1 MIRNSAQLPLQDGQ
15 RMVENERQDLPDQ
28 PRTRQAPSSDS
39 AQSRGRRYSGERE
52 ADLVRLEEKVDS
64 LLLALRDLVAR
75 KPASAAPG
83 TDRPHHN
90 LAEAA
95 EDFIFVV
102 DLAGKIDY
110 VNQSTATLMSATPE
124 QLLGQSFDT
133 FSLLPPSEEA
143 AELLARVVLQEEVV
157 RYETTLYL
165 SSGGRNF
172 YATLSPIKDA
182 EGGIT
187 AILGMAK
194 DVSDLARA
202 RDELRSLSLVDE
214 LTGVYNRRGF
224 LSLAT
229 QHLSLAQRNGGR
241 VCLIM
246 VDVDGLKEI
255 NDRFG
260 HHQGDAALVALASI
274 LKENCR
280 RSDVVAR
287 IGGDEF
293 VLLAPSISE
302 GGTSFLLARLHRALE
317 AESQRNPR
325 PHRFSASIGA
335 VECQPDPGYTIDR
348 LLNEA
353 DRKMYEAKRV
363 GPG

>member
-1 MIRNSAQLPLQDGQ
+1 MFED
-15 RMVENERQDLPDQ
+15 ERQDFETQ
-28 PRTRQAPSSDS
+28 PRASKNSGSGS
-39 AQSRGRRYSGERE
+39 AQSLGGHDPRERE
-52 ADLVRLEEKVDS
+52 GDLIRLEEKVDS

-75 KPASAAPG
+75 KHAPG
-83 TDRPHHN
+83 VQERDRPYHD

-95 EDFIFVV
+95 EDYIFVI

-110 VNQSTATLMSATPE
+110 VNQSTATLLASSTE
-124 QLLGQSFDT
+124 QLRGQSFDT
-133 FSLLPPSEEA
+133 FGLLPPQEEA
-143 AELLARVVLQEEVV
+143 EELLARVVLHEEVV
-157 RYETTLYL
+157 RYETMLYL
-165 SSGGRNF
+165 SSGGKNF

-187 AILGMAK
+187 AILGIAK

-224 LSLAT
+224 YSLAT
-229 QHLSLAQRNGGR
+229 QHLSLAQRTGGR

-274 LKENCR
+274 LKDNCR

-293 VLLAPSISE
+293 VLLAPSISD
-302 GGTSFLLARLHRALE
+302 GGADFLVARLHRALE
-317 AESQRNPR
+317 AENRRNLR
-325 PHRFSASIGA
+325 PHRFSASIGS
-335 VECQPDPGYTIDR
+335 VECQPEPGYTLDR

-353 DRKMYEAKRV
+353 DRKMYEAKRI
-363 GPG
+363 GAG